1 MLTPITVAAGLLT
14 VTGLRGSTLSD
25 EQLISAYASG
35 DNAAFDCLLMR
46 YESKVFTYIA
56 YSVRNDEV
64 AQDLFQ
70 ECFMRIITKLRAGQ
84 YADQGKFASW
94 VMRIAH
100 NLIID
105 HHRRTS
111 AANTLSA
118 DDPDSDIFS
127 HADIAPTPTCEQQM
141 THQQTL
147 DDVRALIRMLPEA
160 QREVVLLRYYN
171 ELSFKEIATVTGV
184 SINTALGRMRYALI
198 NLRRLAKKY
207 DVSLAS

>member
-1 MLTPITVAAGLLT
+1 MSSPSTSVSLPGRIAAERT
-14 VTGLRGSTLSD
+14 D
-25 EQLISAYASG
+25 EQLVASYIQG
-35 DNAAFDCLLMR
+35 DNTAFDCLLQR

-56 YSVRNDEV
+56 YSVRNEEV

-70 ECFMRIITKLRAGQ
+70 ECFMRIITRLKAGQ
-84 YADQGKFASW
+84 YTAQGKFASW

-111 AANTLSA
+111 SASLLSA
-118 DDPDSDIFS
+118 DEPDCDVLSR
-127 HADIAPTPTCEQQM
+127 ADIAPTPTCEQEM
-141 THQQTL
+141 AHAQTL
-147 DDVRALIRMLPEA
+147 SDVKALIRLLPES
-160 QREVVLLRYYN
+160 QREVVLLRYYD
-171 ELSFKEIATVTGV
+171 ELPFKEIAAITGV

-207 DVSLAS
+207 DISLAS